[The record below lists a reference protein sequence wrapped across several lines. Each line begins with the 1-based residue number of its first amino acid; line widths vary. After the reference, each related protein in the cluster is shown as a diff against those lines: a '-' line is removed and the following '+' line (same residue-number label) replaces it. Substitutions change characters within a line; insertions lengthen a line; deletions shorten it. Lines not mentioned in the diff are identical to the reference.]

1 MKIQWLGHSSFKL
14 EESTSTTVVTD
25 PYPDIGIAMPIVRAD
40 AVTVSENIYANIE
53 AVEGNPVIFDKPGI
67 YDFKGV
73 AITAISPNDDG
84 DKLIFKYRMD
94 GIDICHLGGI
104 NQCIT
109 SELIDILLPVNVL
122 LVPVGGNITID
133 AGTAKEYVDALMPDI
148 VIPMHYRT
156 KNVTLDIDK
165 LDSFTRLFDAE
176 DVEFP
181 DCNVLEIGRE
191 DLDSMSTKI
200 IILKKF
206 E

>member
-1 MKIQWLGHSSFKL
+1 MKISWLGHSSFKL

-25 PYPDIGIAMPIVRAD
+25 PYPDIGITMPSVRAD
-40 AVTVSENIYANIE
+40 AVTVSESTYGNTQ
-53 AVEGNPVIFDKPGI
+53 AVQGNPVIFDKPGI

-73 AITAISPNDDG
+73 AITAISPDDEG

-109 SELIDILLPVNVL
+109 SELIDILVPVNVL
-122 LVPVGGNITID
+122 LIPVGGNMTLD
-133 AGTAKEYVDALMPDI
+133 ADMAKEYVDALMPDI

-165 LDSFTRLFDAE
+165 PDGFLRLFDAE
-176 DVEFP
+176 SVEFLEQ
-181 DCNVLEIGRE
+181 NVLEIGRK
-191 DLDSMSTKI
+191 DLDEVSTKVI
-200 IILKKF
+200 IFKKF